1 MEAVKHNTD
10 PQECIGQENDNTIC
24 LTTCKAAV
32 LFTPR
37 IDNTT
42 SFFELLGLISE
53 STKSPEH
60 TWKDITARI
69 RARRR
74 PGAIQL
80 RLTVPCIGRYE
91 LDGQIRCEVF
101 ANGYAVYDNGARK
114 TVLWVPNCGSVTYFF
129 TKLRDNEKAYQSET
143 DSVGEDALGPAPW
156 YVALTIAGEDAIERN
171 YAHPKSEAASSDLEV
186 KEDWEQESA
195 ERWSAGAF
203 FESPE
208 EAYIRKEEAEEIR
221 KIVDNL
227 KATMRSVVYLYYY
240 YGYSQE
246 EGAQKLGISQSA
258 FSERLSRSKRKLEK
272 EIKKILK

>member
-1 MEAVKHNTD
+1 VEAVKHNTD
-10 PQECIGQENDNTIC
+10 PKECIGQANDNTIC

-53 STKSPEH
+53 SSKSPEH

-69 RARRR
+69 RVRRR

-80 RLTVPCIGRYE
+80 RLSVPCIGRYE
-91 LDGQIRCEVF
+91 LDGQNRCEVF
-101 ANGYAVYDNGARK
+101 ANGYAIYDNGARK

-129 TKLRDNEKAYQSET
+129 AKLRDNEKAYQRET
-143 DSVGEDALGPAPW
+143 DFVGEDVLGPAPW

-208 EAYIRKEEAEEIR
+208 EAYIRKENAEARLSALNKDQRIVYSLYFLQGFTQKEIG
-221 KIVDNL
+221 
-227 KATMRSVVYLYYY
+227 MM
-240 YGYSQE
+240 
-246 EGAQKLGISQSA
+246 LGISES
-258 FSERLSRSKRKLEK
+258 SVSRRIST
-272 EIKKILK
+272 IKKKFRADREKFFSM

>member
-10 PQECIGQENDNTIC
+10 PKECIGQANDNTIC

-53 STKSPEH
+53 SSKSPEH

-80 RLTVPCIGRYE
+80 RLSVPCIGRYE

-101 ANGYAVYDNGARK
+101 ANGYAIYDNGARK

-129 TKLRDNEKAYQSET
+129 TKLRDNEKAYQRET
-143 DSVGEDALGPAPW
+143 DFVGEDVLGPAPW

-208 EAYIRKEEAEEIR
+208 EAYIRKEELEEAMSVLSEHQK
-221 KIVDNL
+221 KIL
-227 KATMRSVVYLYYY
+227 LLHYYF
-240 YGYSQE
+240 GYSQTE
-246 EGAQKLGISQSA
+246 IA
-258 FSERLSRSKRKLEK
+258 ERFGVTRQTVNGTICLAKAKARSRLE
-272 EIKKILK
+272 